1 MVGGESI
8 NSRGSGRTNP
18 ERLRQIGEARATLP
32 TTRQLAAELGTSPD
46 SVLAYLRGYRPKQL
60 SRALTPEPFVLSVF
74 SDARDLDSEYR
85 RDSQLP
91 GGEPQEGPQEGGGAL
106 GRAGKGELYRAFE
119 PTLGDCERAAV
130 VTDCAIDKP
139 AMDELV
145 PVKIDGH
152 GGENMVFIKHRRMS
166 QLWSHCKFSLK
177 CLGLS
182 KYRSAG

>member
-119 PTLGDCERAAV
+119 PTLGDCERAVQSTNRQWMNWFPSRSTGTAV
-130 VTDCAIDKP
+130 KTWY
-139 AMDELV
+139 
-145 PVKIDGH
+145 
-152 GGENMVFIKHRRMS
+152 S
-166 QLWSHCKFSLK
+166 
-177 CLGLS
+177 
-182 KYRSAG
+182 